1 VIKRLS
7 FLSVLVLALAAPAL
21 AQAPAAAPAPP
32 PPPPSLEGS
41 AEAAFVATT
50 GNSSTQSFGL
60 AGDVTSRPAPWIL
73 RFKSGYIRNEAED
86 VETAESFFFL
96 GRAARQ
102 LTPRVAAYGQYDY
115 LRNLFAGTEYRHA
128 LEGGLSF
135 LAVDNAWHRLRLDA
149 GLGYANE
156 QRSVGDDI
164 STAIASL
171 GAGYRLR
178 LSETAEFT
186 DDGRFVLS
194 LSQGDDWRFENVA
207 AVTARLTDLFSLK
220 VSNTIRFVNAPA
232 PTFEKTD
239 TITSVALVAKF
250 ARP

>member
-1 VIKRLS
+1 MARTLALTA
-7 FLSVLVLALAAPAL
+7 FLLALATTAWAQSPAP
-21 AQAPAAAPAPP
+21 APAPP
-32 PPPPSLEGS
+32 PPPPALEGS
-41 AEAAFVATT
+41 AEAAFVSTT
-50 GNSSTQSFGL
+50 GNSSTQSFGI
-60 AGDVTSRPAPWIL
+60 AGDVTSRPAPWVL

-86 VETAESFFFL
+86 VLTAESFFFL

-102 LTPRVAAYGQYDY
+102 LSPRLSAYGQYDY
-115 LRNLFAGTEYRHA
+115 LRNLFAGIEHRNS

-135 LAVDNAWHRLRLDA
+135 LAVDNTVHRLRLDA

-156 QRSVGDDI
+156 QRSVGDAL
-164 STAIASL
+164 STALATF

-186 DDGRFVLS
+186 DEGRFALS
-194 LSQGDDWRFENVA
+194 LSEGEDWRFENVA
-207 AVTARLTDLFSLK
+207 AVTARLTGIFSLK
-220 VSNTIRFVNAPA
+220 VSNTIRYVNAPV

-239 TITSVALVAKF
+239 TVTSVALVAKF